1 MTHTTFS
8 TSNSSR
14 TDKPFNPA
22 QRRHSDD
29 AILGKQGLVVHLYG
43 SEHAAKA
50 ARGAVYMAFGRHA
63 RALDQ
68 ADFQDREPWELPTRT
83 PEAGLAE

>member
-1 MTHTTFS
+1 MTYDNS
-8 TSNSSR
+8 YPRSSR
-14 TDKPFNPA
+14 TGKPTNPGL
-22 QRRHSDD
+22 RCRCSDTV
-29 AILGKQGLVVHLYG
+29 LGKQGLVVNPYG

-50 ARGAVYMAFGRHA
+50 ARGAVHMEFGRHA

-68 ADFQDREPWELPTRT
+68 ADFEDRKPWEIPALA

>member
-43 SEHAAKA
+43 SDHAAKA
-50 ARGAVYMAFGRHA
+50 ARGAVYLEFGCHGA
-63 RALDQ
+63 ALDQ
-68 ADFQDREPWELPTRT
+68 ADFVDRKPWQNSARA
-83 PEAGLAE
+83 PEARLK

>member
-43 SEHAAKA
+43 SDHAAKA
-50 ARGAVYMAFGRHA
+50 ARGAVYLAFGRHA
-63 RALDQ
+63 RALHQ
-68 ADFQDREPWELPTRT
+68 TNFVDREPWQNSARA
-83 PEAGLAE
+83 PEARLK